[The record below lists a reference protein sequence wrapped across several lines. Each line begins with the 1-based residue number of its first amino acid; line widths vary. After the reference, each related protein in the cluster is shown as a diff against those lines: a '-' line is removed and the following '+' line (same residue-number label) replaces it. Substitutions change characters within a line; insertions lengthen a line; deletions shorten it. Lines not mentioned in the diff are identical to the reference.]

1 VIIETIIKNPEESD
15 GEQTMGYYNDLNNVK
30 QQSEAILSRFKIGP
44 VFSYGTHLKE
54 DRDLLREFGLTKFI
68 YTSVAMRGGA
78 FPLDQVEETIRQV
91 EEILEKD
98 KKITSYSAKR
108 RILSKMLRLETGTV
122 PLAQRKR
129 KVEDFLKKIIRSEH
143 RRAAA
148 QNKMLNKVFE
158 YAESINPV
166 WGGYY
171 VLFGYSD
178 LEKSDE
184 KYNKDYIENGKLI
197 VDMIVEEMKSK
208 LGDDGDEKA
217 ENFFDSMFD
226 VLSQYL
232 SDKNFTDSA
241 MYTDPVSFS
250 EFKMALILEP
260 NDPSSYYEKIRIA
273 REKQMHE
280 SGDTNFKMVA
290 WDDTIKKVKIEK
302 DIHEW

>member
-1 VIIETIIKNPEESD
+1 MK
-15 GEQTMGYYNDLNNVK
+15 
-30 QQSEAILSRFKIGP
+30 
-44 VFSYGTHLKE
+44 
-54 DRDLLREFGLTKFI
+54 
-68 YTSVAMRGGA
+68 RGGA